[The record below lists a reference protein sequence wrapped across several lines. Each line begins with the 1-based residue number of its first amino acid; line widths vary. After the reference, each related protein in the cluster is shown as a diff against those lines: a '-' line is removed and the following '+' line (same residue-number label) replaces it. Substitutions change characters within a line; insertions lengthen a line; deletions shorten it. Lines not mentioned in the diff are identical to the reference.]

1 MRVEYNNCVIPSS
14 LRLKG
19 NSYISTQTCKLKINN

>member
-1 MRVEYNNCVIPSS
+1 MRVEYNNCIIPLS

-19 NSYISTQTCKLKINN
+19 NSYISTQKCKFKTNN